1 MRPRQF
7 EDSAV
12 SMIVRIDG
20 VPAGKLRH
28 GRRLIIRYHRH
39 RTIDLQCGCPS
50 CKRADS
56 EIISIGKDA
65 PERLFLYLH
74 YRSESFNSWT
84 NPDPQAG
91 IDIEKLAPEA
101 GQEKFNKQE
110 LYKMRERKIR
120 SIRL

>member
-1 MRPRQF
+1 MECRQA
-7 EDSAV
+7 SC
-12 SMIVRIDG
+12 G
-20 VPAGKLRH
+20 TGAGSSSGTTGT
-28 GRRLIIRYHRH
+28 GRS
-39 RTIDLQCGCPS
+39 TCKCGCPS